1 MSKNKSGT
9 ATVMAEA
16 AAWLRRGRASALS
29 FLRDATAMA
38 AIEMAFVFP
47 VMVILYVGLVD
58 VTNLVSINR
67 RVTLTASTLADLVT
81 QVDGSTTMAEIDG
94 IFESA
99 RSIFEPH
106 PVDGISL
113 SLFAFRLNGG
123 TPQLRWK
130 HTNGADCGATPS
142 GGEEMEGLMEDGND
156 IVVARVCYDHA
167 AIIGAFLGTG
177 DFEIDDELMLRP
189 RQANTLLCSDCPTS

>member
-1 MSKNKSGT
+1 LARLPAFLRRVAAS
-9 ATVMAEA
+9 A
-16 AAWLRRGRASALS
+16 AAFRR
-29 FLRDATAMA
+29 DMTAMA

-81 QVDGSTTMAEIDG
+81 QIDGTTTKSEIDG

-99 RSIFEPH
+99 RAIFEPH

-113 SLFAFRLNGG
+113 SLFGFRLNSG
-123 TPQLRWK
+123 TAQLRWK
-130 HTNGADCGATPS
+130 HTNGASCGATPS
-142 GGEEMEGLMEDGND
+142 GGDEMESLMEDGND

-167 AIIGAFLGTG
+167 AIIGSFLGAG